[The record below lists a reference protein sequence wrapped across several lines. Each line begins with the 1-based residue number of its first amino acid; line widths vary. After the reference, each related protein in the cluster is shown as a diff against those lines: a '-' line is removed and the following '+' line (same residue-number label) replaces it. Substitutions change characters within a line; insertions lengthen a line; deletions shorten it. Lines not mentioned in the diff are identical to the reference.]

1 MPTDPSS
8 AVVPETVVQWLRR
21 PSSLRYT
28 VVLAFLLVFAF
39 LSVKAPG
46 FLTFSNFVNI
56 LVNNVTILAIV
67 SLGMTLVLSTG
78 GIDLSVGTGIDLSS
92 LVFISLVSAHQS
104 LPVAIAGGLLGALT
118 IGGFNA
124 FLIGV
129 LRIAPFLAT
138 LGSLFIGE
146 SVQQLATNG
155 GQPIYLITGTLPAAF
170 TYIGHGS
177 LLGVPFSLC
186 LAITLIVGYYLL
198 TERTRFG
205 RNVVALGANPSV
217 AWYSG
222 ARVRSTSALVYV
234 LSAVTCGV
242 AGIVLSA
249 TIKAYVPMSGN
260 AYLLDAIGATFI
272 GTTLHAEGRPSVIGT
287 LLGVFLLSIVTNGLL
302 LIGWNFY
309 WQQVGTGVLIFFVL
323 AVSFLGRRLRG

>member
-21 PSSLRYT
+21 SSSLRYT
-28 VVLAFLLVFAF
+28 VVLAFLLVLAF

-46 FLTFSNFVNI
+46 FLTVSNFVNI
-56 LVNNVTILAIV
+56 LVNNVTILAMV

-104 LPVAIAGGLLGALT
+104 LPVAISGGLLGAVA

-155 GQPIYLITGTLPAAF
+155 GQPVYLITGTLPTAF

-177 LLGVPFSLC
+177 LLGVPFPLY

-205 RNVVALGANPSV
+205 RNVLALGANPSV

-309 WQQVGTGVLIFFVL
+309 WQQVSTGVLIFFVL